1 MKNYLSSTSLKSQAK
16 GQLLGKYGILAGTYA
31 IHALCV
37 SALSGI
43 TSLFLNPGSVIEYII
58 YFAVSFLI
66 SIFSGLFSYGEAY
79 IYLKTSCRQQPV
91 LSDLFYGFKQ
101 TPDRIIRVAVVFS
114 LISYLLNLP
123 VFLLSLLPQ
132 ETLLNGYGMLLF
144 SLLTVVCAV
153 IGMLLMLTYSQSYY
167 LLLDFPDCSAREAL
181 RKSRDMMKGSK
192 GRLFYIDLTFVPLML
207 LCVLTCGIG
216 LLWLMPYMQA
226 TKANFYLDLVK
237 QN

>member
-16 GQLLGKYGILAGTYA
+16 GQLLGKYGTLAGTYA

-66 SIFSGLFSYGEAY
+66 SIFSGLFSYGETY
-79 IYLKTSCRQQPV
+79 IYLKTSCGQQPV

-216 LLWLMPYMQA
+216 FLWLMPYMQA
-226 TKANFYLDLVK
+226 TKSNFYLDLVK

>member
-79 IYLKTSCRQQPV
+79 IYLKTSCGQQSV

-101 TPDRIIRVAVVFS
+101 TPDRIIRVAV
-114 LISYLLNLP
+114 
-123 VFLLSLLPQ
+123 LSLLPQ

-226 TKANFYLDLVK
+226 TKSNFYLDLVK

>member
-1 MKNYLSSTSLKSQAK
+1 MKDYLSSTSLKSKAK

-31 IHALCV
+31 VHALCV

-43 TSLFLNPGSVIEYII
+43 TSLFLNPVSVIEYII

-66 SIFSGLFSYGEAY
+66 SIFSGLFSYGETY
-79 IYLKTSCRQQPV
+79 IYLKTSCGQQPV

-101 TPDRIIRVAVVFS
+101 TPDRVIRVAVIFS

-123 VFLLSLLPQ
+123 VLLFSLLP
-132 ETLLNGYGMLLF
+132 EEALLNGYGMLLF
-144 SLLTVVCAV
+144 SLLIVFCAV
-153 IGMLLMLTYSQSYY
+153 IGVILMLTFSQSYY
-167 LLLDFPDCSAREAL
+167 LLLDFPDYSAGDAL
-181 RKSRDMMKGSK
+181 KKSSTMMKGSK

-216 LLWLMPYMQA
+216 FLWLMPYMQA

-237 QN
+237 KN

>member
-1 MKNYLSSTSLKSQAK
+1 
-16 GQLLGKYGILAGTYA
+16 
-31 IHALCV
+31 
-37 SALSGI
+37 
-43 TSLFLNPGSVIEYII
+43 
-58 YFAVSFLI
+58 
-66 SIFSGLFSYGEAY
+66 
-79 IYLKTSCRQQPV
+79 
-91 LSDLFYGFKQ
+91 
-101 TPDRIIRVAVVFS
+101 
-114 LISYLLNLP
+114 
-123 VFLLSLLPQ
+123 
-132 ETLLNGYGMLLF
+132 MLLF

-226 TKANFYLDLVK
+226 TKANFYLDLVQK
-237 QN
+237 N